1 MMQSWNVRMVTSEI
15 IQYADL
21 LLKKYFWLLLNVK
34 NSWKQQFFSIF
45 NSMHLKWTET
55 DRFFVTL

>member
-1 MMQSWNVRMVTSEI
+1 MMQSWNFRMVTSEI

-21 LLKKYFWLLLNVK
+21 LLKKKFWLLLNVQ

-45 NSMHLKWTET
+45 NIMYFKWTET
-55 DRFFVTL
+55 YFFVTL